1 MADPICQLA
10 QLCSHSTK
18 DQSTNPPDASG
29 PVTQAWA
36 TLLSIP
42 STVESTTQDGIS
54 NITREDYNR
63 VASDNAHLSCKVQEL
78 CQQMAHLL
86 SQQQHNKP
94 NSDSTS
100 HHPSSTLQS
109 PNNNHIQVL
118 IAQLTAAVA
127 QIQNETTQPSTK
139 LNKRSVTSITESPK
153 HGALMDE
160 SFDSTTMKS

>member
-1 MADPICQLA
+1 MSACLSVFTFDEGSID
-10 QLCSHSTK
+10 K
-18 DQSTNPPDASG
+18 PPDASG
-29 PVTQAWA
+29 PVTQARA

-54 NITREDYNR
+54 DITREDYNR
-63 VASDNAHLSCKVQEL
+63 VASDNAHLSCEVQEL

-94 NSDSTS
+94 NSDSTY

-109 PNNNHIQVL
+109 PNNKHIQVF
-118 IAQLTAAVA
+118 IAQLAAAVA

-139 LNKRSVTSITESPK
+139 PSKWSVTSITESPK

-160 SFDSTTMKS
+160 SFNSTTMKS